1 MLKLVVIYF
10 FIDLL
15 KIPPGFKVGMDFTD
29 KGTSCFLIQKNPT
42 VLK

>member
-1 MLKLVVIYF
+1 MLIIYF

-29 KGTSCFLIQKNPT
+29 KGTSYFPIQKNPIA
-42 VLK
+42 LK